1 MTRANYLVA
10 IFVVAIAAIASAEA
24 STNYTSIE
32 ATSAKPVRISYH
44 ASAHKTNCTPAP
56 LPTIRVKQSPKWG
69 ILTVRKGIL
78 TSDKITGCQPM
89 KIPAQVVFYQAR
101 AGYAGPD
108 HLTYEVISEN
118 GEAVTYDV
126 SITVKE
132 EAPAPGNRSDSA
144 RPL

>member
-1 MTRANYLVA
+1 MTHSNYLIA
-10 IFVVAIAAIASAEA
+10 IFAVAIAGTASAEA

-32 ATSAKPVRISYH
+32 ATSSKPVQISYH

-56 LPTIRVKQSPKWG
+56 PPTVRVKQSPKWG

-78 TSDKITGCQPM
+78 SSNKIKGCNVIRTPA
-89 KIPAQVVFYQAR
+89 KIVFYLAR
-101 AGYAGPD
+101 PGYVGPD
-108 HLTYEVISEN
+108 HLSYEVISEN
-118 GEAVTYDV
+118 GEVATYDV

-132 EAPAPGNRSDSA
+132 PPAPSNRNDPA